1 MNYSLSRQQQSQLK
15 LSGSFIAAEVARIDL
30 GAEAEATYV
39 FSPSPPVLGFL
50 LFPFSPLPPSYVTGW
65 SAIHSLLF
73 LTNKCNKW
81 RIQEAISAGMG
92 SWIRHW
98 LHV

>member
-39 FSPSPPVLGFL
+39 FSPSPPFLGFL

-73 LTNKCNKW
+73 LT
-81 RIQEAISAGMG
+81 AM
-92 SWIRHW
+92 
-98 LHV
+98 